1 MRSPGRLTSIEE
13 FGEIVIRANP
23 DGSLLRLKEVA
34 RIELG
39 AQTYNLAGRL
49 DGKPSAILALYQLP
63 GTNALDAANGVK
75 ALMKRVAQQF
85 PPDMTYA
92 IPLDTTL
99 AVTAGMH
106 EIIFTLL
113 EALLLVILVVFVF
126 LQGWR
131 ATLIPLCAVP
141 VSLIGTF
148 MVFPLFGFTINT
160 LALFGLVLAIGLVV
174 ALAGAI
180 GFIFVQRRG
189 LSFVEPI
196 ARNLTK
202 RWLVDV
208 AAYTR
213 SVKHEIDATY
223 RYRPGLKR
231 GLSLHLLAWIGNG
244 GEAWVALHFMG
255 VPLSLAAVLA
265 IESLLYAIRSLAFL
279 VPNAAGVQEGAY
291 VMLGGLF
298 GLPPDTA
305 LALSLLKRARDLAIG
320 IPALAT
326 WQVLESGKLWRR
338 RLKPE

>member
-1 MRSPGRLTSIEE
+1 MLCLAIAPILKLIKTEDVKRVVVGLPI
-13 FGEIVIRANP
+13 NM
-23 DGSLLRLKEVA
+23 DGSEGPR
-34 RIELG
+34 
-39 AQTYNLAGRL
+39 AQAT
-49 DGKPSAILALYQLP
+49 
-63 GTNALDAANGVK
+63 
-75 ALMKRVAQQF
+75 
-85 PPDMTYA
+85 
-92 IPLDTTL
+92 
-99 AVTAGMH
+99 
-106 EIIFTLL
+106 
-113 EALLLVILVVFVF
+113 
-126 LQGWR
+126 R
-131 ATLIPLCAVP
+131 A
-141 VSLIGTF
+141 F
-148 MVFPLFGFTINT
+148 
-160 LALFGLVLAIGLVV
+160 
-174 ALAGAI
+174 
-180 GFIFVQRRG
+180 
-189 LSFVEPI
+189 

-320 IPALAT
+320 INQGVELTANYTVGNFVFYGNLAVAKQRAEAMIRAT
-326 WQVLESGKLWRR
+326 
-338 RLKPE
+338 LKPSTSGRAWPCRVWKFSPRSAKNSAWASSPRPWTTKASITWSATPT

>member
-1 MRSPGRLTSIEE
+1 MKTVTVLAALLGLLLGIAIVGYYGFGTVVHAMLAIRLSGFLIVCAYHLLLFVLLGVAWYLVVPAPRPRHAGIFVWGRL
-13 FGEIVIRANP
+13 IRDA
-23 DGSLLRLKEVA
+23 GSDVLPFSQLGGFVMGA
-34 RIELG
+34 R
-39 AQTYNLAGRL
+39 
-49 DGKPSAILALYQLP
+49 
-63 GTNALDAANGVK
+63 
-75 ALMKRVAQQF
+75 
-85 PPDMTYA
+85 
-92 IPLDTTL
+92 
-99 AVTAGMH
+99 AVTLFGISGATAVASTVVDV
-106 EIIFTLL
+106 TLEL
-113 EALLLVILVVFVF
+113 LAQLAYTALGLLL
-126 LQGWR
+126 
-131 ATLIPLCAVP
+131 LIWMRPDAKLAYP
-141 VSLIGTF
+141 V
-148 MVFPLFGFTINT
+148 
-160 LALFGLVLAIGLVV
+160 AIGLVV

-189 LSFVEPI
+189 LSFIEPI
-196 ARNLTK
+196 ARNLTR

-213 SVKHEIDATY
+213 SVRHEIDATY
-223 RYRPGLKR
+223 HYRPGLKR

-326 WQVLESGKLWRR
+326 WQALESGKAWRR